1 MLDHFEKEKEL
12 SAGEE
17 CMFFHLNVFFF
28 CQETQLQHEV
38 TMKNDLLQKFLK
50 DQELDEHYQLT
61 NRSDEESRRS
71 VLTCIPAE
79 FVTYNFDLL

>member
-1 MLDHFEKEKEL
+1 
-12 SAGEE
+12 
-17 CMFFHLNVFFF
+17 
-28 CQETQLQHEV
+28 
-38 TMKNDLLQKFLK
+38 MKNDLLQKFLK
-50 DQELDEHYQLT
+50 DQELDEFYQLT